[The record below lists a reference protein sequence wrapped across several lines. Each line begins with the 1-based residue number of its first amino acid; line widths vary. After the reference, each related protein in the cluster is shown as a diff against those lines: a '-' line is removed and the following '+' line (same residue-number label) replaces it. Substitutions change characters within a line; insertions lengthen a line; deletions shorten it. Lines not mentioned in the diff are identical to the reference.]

1 VKDHDSSA
9 VDLAADVDARLTA
22 PGNDLP
28 SLLIFMSIFV
38 ALTVLVPRLSLAQG
52 TFAVEE
58 TTIAELHAA
67 IRSGATTCEGV
78 VESYIERAKAYNGM
92 CTALVTADG
101 APIAPARGIVR
112 AGKPLEFP
120 TATVPVANV
129 LPEFARYTGPP
140 VEFGRMET
148 TASDATVQ
156 QQFGMRVGIPNAGQL
171 NALETLNIRGE
182 RSVTCKG
189 AFDAHPSTG
198 ALPADAPPECEPFR
212 RQPDALER
220 ARELDALYGRNPDL
234 EKLPMYCVV
243 FSHKNW
249 YDAKDMR
256 STGGNDVNYAMD
268 VPPVDSPD
276 IADLREKGAIIYA
289 TATAAKT
296 GLSYDGAVEAQSW
309 LPDGNYA
316 DAGWGGQPCNP
327 YDTERVP
334 RGTSSGSG
342 VSVSANLAQC
352 SICEQGSAS
361 CKGPA
366 SRNNIVNFLT
376 TRGLM
381 MHGGMNSQ
389 RIGDRAGIHCRTVED
404 AARVLDAVKG
414 FDSEDMFTAIPQRL
428 MPTEPYAS
436 FVVDATQAAAKPL
449 AGMRIGVVR
458 EFMVKHTKNDEA
470 ISDQLDREIK
480 AILRDELGAELVESA
495 DPLYPDDP
503 GVANMKYTFRDAF
516 AEILAHNVPEYFWQ
530 TNRAGDLKFAV
541 PDWDVRTTD
550 YAIALA
556 LGLAPLSPEINLRT
570 ISSGLDNFKSP
581 FTVNKYLRTR
591 GDQRVIDW
599 ATFVANSRFQSD
611 EHRAGS
617 INAIG
622 IQDLRPEEHEMS
634 YLEMRIVLQHVVQ
647 KVMLENDIDVFV
659 NPENTLPPPKIG
671 GPAEPAVRNR
681 GSASCCQA
689 FTALLGGPEI
699 DVPAGYTQ
707 VAYEPQYELSAD
719 GKSYRSVTGTV
730 ESRLPYPMPISLMVW
745 AAPGADPE
753 VIKVASAYEAATG
766 HRVPPPAFGPV
777 HAEQISR
784 R

>member
-1 VKDHDSSA
+1 
-9 VDLAADVDARLTA
+9 LIA
-22 PGNDLP
+22 PGDDTLP
-28 SLLIFMSIFV
+28 LLIFMAIFV
-38 ALTVLVPRLSLAQG
+38 ALTVFVPRLSIAQD
-52 TFAVEE
+52 TFSVEE
-58 TTIAELHAA
+58 KTIAELHEA

-78 VESYIERAKAYNGM
+78 VERYFERAQAYNGM

-101 APIAPARGIVR
+101 APIPSAKGIVR
-112 AGKPLEFP
+112 TGKPLEFP
-120 TATVPVANV
+120 TETVPVASV
-129 LPEFARYTGPP
+129 LPDFARYTGRP

-148 TASDATVQ
+148 TASEPTVQ

-189 AFDAHPSTG
+189 AFDAHPSSG
-198 ALPADAPPECEPFR
+198 PLPSDAPPECEAFR
-212 RQPDALER
+212 KQPDALER

-234 EKLPMYCVV
+234 TKLPMYCVV

-296 GLSYDGAVEAQSW
+296 GLSYDGPEQAQSW

-342 VSVSANLAQC
+342 VSVSANLVQC

-428 MPTEPYAS
+428 MPREPYVS
-436 FVVDATQAAAKPL
+436 FVVDANQAKPL

-470 ISDQLDREIK
+470 ISDQLDAEIK
-480 AILRDELGAELVESA
+480 KVLRDQLGAELVESV

-503 GVANMKYTFRDAF
+503 AVPNMKYTFRDAF

-530 TNRAGDLKFAV
+530 TNRAGELRFAV
-541 PDWDVRTTD
+541 PGWDVRTTD

-556 LGLAPLSPEINLRT
+556 LGEAPLSPEINLRT

-591 GDQRVIDW
+591 GDRRVIDW
-599 ATFVANSRFQSD
+599 ASFVANSRFQSD
-611 EHRAGS
+611 AHRAGS
-617 INAIG
+617 VNAIG
-622 IQDLRPEEHEMS
+622 IQDLRPGEDEMS
-634 YLEMRIVLQHVVQ
+634 YLKMRIVLQHVVQ

-671 GPAEPAVRNR
+671 GPAEPAIRNR
-681 GSASCCQA
+681 GAASCCQA

-707 VAYEPQYELSAD
+707 IAYEPKYELSAD
-719 GKSYRSVTGTV
+719 GKSYRSVTGTAP
-730 ESRLPYPMPISLMVW
+730 SRLPYPMPISLMVW
-745 AAPGADPE
+745 SGPGSDPE
-753 VIKVASAYEAATG
+753 VITVASAYEAATN
-766 HRVPPPAFGPV
+766 HRVPPAAFGPV
-777 HAEQISR
+777 HPERVSR

>member
-1 VKDHDSSA
+1 VKDEKPDLTNEIDS
-9 VDLAADVDARLTA
+9 RLTT
-22 PGNDLP
+22 PGNDLL
-28 SLLIFMSIFV
+28 SLIVFAAVLV
-38 ALTVLVPRLSLAQG
+38 ALTVLVPNLSVAQG
-52 TFAVEE
+52 GFAVEE
-58 TTIAELHAA
+58 TTIANLHAA
-67 IRSGATTCEGV
+67 IRSGDTTCEAV

-101 APIAPARGIVR
+101 APIAPAPGIVR

-120 TATVPVANV
+120 TETVPVSRI
-129 LPEFARYTGPP
+129 LPNFDRYTGPP

-148 TASDATVQ
+148 TASDAAVK

-198 ALPADAPPECEPFR
+198 PLPGNAPPECEAFR
-212 RQPDALER
+212 HQPDALER
-220 ARELDALYGRNPDL
+220 ARELDAAYGRNPDL
-234 EKLPMYCVV
+234 DRLPMYCVV

-296 GLSYDGAVEAQSW
+296 GLSYEGTEQAQSW

-342 VSVSANLAQC
+342 VSVSANLVQC

-366 SRNNIVNFLT
+366 SRNNVVNFLT

-428 MPTEPYAS
+428 IPEEPYAS
-436 FVVDATQAAAKPL
+436 FVVDAAQVAAKPL
-449 AGMRIGVVR
+449 AGMRIGIVR

-480 AILRDELGAELVESA
+480 AVLRDQLGAELVESV

-503 GVANMKYTFRDAF
+503 SVPNMKYTFRDGI

-530 TNRAGDLKFAV
+530 TRPNGELRFAV
-541 PDWDVRTTD
+541 PGWDVRTTD

-556 LGLAPLSPEINLRT
+556 LGHAPLSPDINLRS

-581 FTVNKYLRTR
+581 FTVNKYLRER
-591 GDQRVIDW
+591 GDRRVIDW
-599 ATFVANSRFQSD
+599 ASFVANSRFQSD
-611 EHRAGS
+611 AHRAGS
-617 INAIG
+617 VNAIG
-622 IQDLRPEEHEMS
+622 IQDLRPDDGDMS
-634 YLEMRIVLQHVVQ
+634 YLEMRIVLQHVVN

-707 VAYEPQYELSAD
+707 VSYEPRYELSAD
-719 GKSYRSVTGTV
+719 GKTYRSATGAV
-730 ESRLPYPMPISLMVW
+730 ASQLPVPMPISLMVW
-745 AAPGADPE
+745 AGPGTDPE
-753 VIKVASAYEAATG
+753 VIKVASAYEAATN
-766 HRVPPPAFGPV
+766 HRVPPPAFGPLIP
-777 HAEQISR
+777 EQVSR

>member
-1 VKDHDSSA
+1 VTNQKPEPPTEIDS
-9 VDLAADVDARLTA
+9 RLTA
-22 PGNDLP
+22 PGNDLL
-28 SLLIFMSIFV
+28 SLVVFAAVLI
-38 ALTVLVPRLSLAQG
+38 ALTVLVPSLSVAQG
-52 TFAVEE
+52 DFAVEE

-67 IRSGATTCEGV
+67 IRSGDTTCEAV

-101 APIAPARGIVR
+101 APIAPAQGIVR
-112 AGKPLEFP
+112 AGKPLQFP
-120 TATVPVANV
+120 TETVPVSRI
-129 LPEFARYTGPP
+129 LPNFDRYTGPP
-140 VEFGRMET
+140 VELGRMET
-148 TASDATVQ
+148 TASDSTVK

-198 ALPADAPPECEPFR
+198 PLPPDAPPECEAFR
-212 RQPDALER
+212 AQPDALER
-220 ARELDALYGRNPDL
+220 ARELDAMYGRNPDL

-276 IADLREKGAIIYA
+276 IADLREKGAIIYG

-342 VSVSANLAQC
+342 VSVSANLVQC

-366 SRNNIVNFLT
+366 SRNNVVNFLT

-428 MPTEPYAS
+428 MPDEPYAS
-436 FVVDATQAAAKPL
+436 FVVDASQVAAKPL
-449 AGMRIGVVR
+449 AGMRIGIVR

-480 AILRDELGAELVESA
+480 AVLRDQLGAELVESV

-503 GVANMKYTFRDAF
+503 SVPNMKYTFRDGI

-530 TNRAGDLKFAV
+530 TRPDGELRFAV
-541 PDWDVRTTD
+541 PGWDVRTVD

-556 LGLAPLSPEINLRT
+556 LGQAPLSPDINLRSL
-570 ISSGLDNFKSP
+570 SSGLDNFKSP
-581 FTVNKYLRTR
+581 FTVNKYLRER
-591 GDQRVIDW
+591 GDRRVIDW
-599 ATFVANSRFQSD
+599 ASFVANSRFQSD

-617 INAIG
+617 VNAIG
-622 IQDLRPEEHEMS
+622 IQDLRPDDGDMS
-634 YLEMRIVLQHVVQ
+634 YLEMRIVLQHVVN

-681 GSASCCQA
+681 GAASCCQA

-707 VAYEPQYELSAD
+707 IAYEPRYELSAD

-730 ESRLPYPMPISLMVW
+730 ASQLPVPMPISLMVW
-745 AAPGADPE
+745 AGPGTDPE
-753 VIKVASAYEAATG
+753 VIKVASAYEAATH
-766 HRVPPPAFGPV
+766 HRVPPPAFGPLNPERV
-777 HAEQISR
+777 SR

>member
-1 VKDHDSSA
+1 LLVNHNVLSTR
-9 VDLAADVDARLTA
+9 ADGAR
-22 PGNDLP
+22 PIVPRESDLP
-28 SLLIFMSIFV
+28 SLIAFAAVMAISS
-38 ALTVLVPRLSLAQG
+38 VLVQSSSVAQSA
-52 TFAVEE
+52 FRVEE
-58 TTIAELHAA
+58 TTIAELHEAL
-67 IRSGATTCEGV
+67 RSGDTTCEAV
-78 VESYIERAKAYNGM
+78 VEAYIERAKAYNGM

-101 APIAPARGIVR
+101 ASIAPARGAVR
-112 AGKPLEFP
+112 AGTPLEFP
-120 TATVPVANV
+120 TSTVPVSQV
-129 LPEFARYTGPP
+129 LPDFARYTGPP
-140 VEFGRMET
+140 VELGRMET
-148 TASDATVQ
+148 TASDPTVQ

-189 AFDAHPSTG
+189 EFDAHPSTG
-198 ALPADAPPECEPFR
+198 PLPAGAPAACEEFR
-212 RQPDALER
+212 QQPDALER
-220 ARELDALYGRNPDL
+220 ARELDAQYGRNPDL
-234 EKLPMYCVV
+234 DKLPMYCVV

-249 YDAKDMR
+249 YDAKDIR

-289 TATAAKT
+289 AATAAKT
-296 GLSYDGAVEAQSW
+296 GLSYDGPERARSW

-316 DAGWGGQPCNP
+316 DAAWGGQPCNP

-342 VSVSANLAQC
+342 VSVSANLVQC

-381 MHGGMNSQ
+381 MNGGMNSQ

-414 FDSEDMFTAIPQRL
+414 FESDDMFTAIPQRL
-428 MPTEPYAS
+428 MPQQPYAS
-436 FVVDATQAAAKPL
+436 FVVRRADAARRPL
-449 AGMRIGVVR
+449 AGMRVGIVR

-470 ISDQLDREIK
+470 ISDRLDREIK
-480 AILRDELGAELVESA
+480 AVLRDELGAELVESA

-503 GVANMKYTFRDAF
+503 TVMNMQYTFRDAF

-530 TNRAGDLKFAV
+530 TNAKGELKFAV

-556 LGLAPLSPEINLRT
+556 LGKAPLSPDINLRS

-581 FTVNKYLRTR
+581 FTVNKYLAER
-591 GDQRVIDW
+591 GDSRVVDW
-599 ATFVANSRFQSD
+599 ASFVANSRFQSD

-617 INAIG
+617 VNAIG
-622 IQDLRPEEHEMS
+622 VQDLRPGADEMS
-634 YLEMRIVLQHVVQ
+634 YLELRIVLQHVVQ

-699 DVPAGYTQ
+699 DVPAGYTTM
-707 VAYEPQYELSAD
+707 AYEPKYELSAD
-719 GKSYRSVTGTV
+719 GKSYRSVTGT
-730 ESRLPYPMPISLMVW
+730 EPSQLPHPMPISLMVW
-745 AAPGADPE
+745 SGPGSDPE
-753 VIKVASAYEAATG
+753 VIKVASAYEAATK

-777 HAEQISR
+777 HAERVSR